1 MKQKNTRNTKKVPQ
15 IIVVTLLS
23 GLPICYAETAL
34 ATSSSFGLNLPQSH
48 LQQSAKSNQQLNL
61 PKNYQ
66 GSRLYTFSTPSEDDL
81 NTLKS
86 TLSKYQSQLDTLL
99 KNQPTNDSPELQTA
113 IDKLQ
118 TKIQT
123 LKSNIKDV
131 EASLSTFKDAKTA
144 LDNALKAKTLAQK
157 DLEAKKEILHLL
169 QTSHEASK
177 QELQAQQTAVTT
189 AQAQLAEAT
198 DKLNQANQ
206 LLTNSDAALTQQN
219 ASTAQALQTLNE
231 RQTAASAA
239 QASLQKAQENLQSAQ
254 QTLNKAEQETTDA
267 TSNEA
272 TAKEKLDAY
281 SSKLQTKQQEVD
293 AARSNYNQA
302 ISYYNNTLDAY
313 NLAYSNY
320 LSAQTDYYT
329 AQNTLNQAE
338 IALNQAQANYDNNL
352 IPDPTWT
359 PATHEVAYT
368 RLVPVTTTT
377 TTGGVTAKSYNRQG
391 YNNAPPLPTSNE
403 QPIATTTVSNID
415 FQWGG
420 GLVLNSG
427 RSEDVIVEF
436 TGVITVPTTGYY
448 KFYAPG
454 DDGVQFFINGNR
466 IINDWRDKGGG
477 GSVSQDVYL
486 EAGTSNTFTLYYYEN
501 GGGANVWLY
510 YYTPNT
516 GYQIVPAAWLGQQTT
531 TETTYVEE
539 TYYVTEVIPG
549 QVHPLIHDPAL
560 LPPLQE
566 AQANYEAAQAAYAT
580 SNENWITAQQNQQEA
595 AQNATA
601 GYYQVIDKATVLNTV
616 SAELDVYQ
624 NEVNQ
629 AQSKYDQA
637 NIELQQSRLEQSKA
651 QENFDAA
658 LATSNKANANSI
670 TANSQLSESQDAY
683 NTELQKSQAA
693 QTSNEEARSN
703 QAQALNVK
711 NSASTSLDNA
721 TGLLDLATS
730 NESSLKT
737 QVDQATSDVSAA
749 EEAATQTS
757 NEQQIVKSKTEGAQ
771 TSYQRSLEVAGG
783 AINSIPA
790 LIDEATTIFETPQ
803 GSPEIPT
810 NLDADS
816 LQEIDLS
823 TIDPTELTEKQADLL
838 VEAAL
843 ETFETAEQGSPAYQ
857 QALDALALAAQQD
870 DIVLDESIASI
881 PGVGAA
887 AQAVVAVLT

>member
-34 ATSSSFGLNLPQSH
+34 ATSSSFGSIQSSQSH
-48 LQQSAKSNQQLNL
+48 SKQLAKANQQLNL

-118 TKIQT
+118 TKIET

-131 EASLSTFKDAKTA
+131 EASLSTFKEAKTA

-157 DLEAKKEILHLL
+157 DLEAKKDSLLIL

-177 QELQAQQTAVTT
+177 QELQAQQTAVTI

-239 QASLQKAQENLQSAQ
+239 QASLQKAQEDLQAAQ
-254 QTLNKAEQETTDA
+254 QTLNEASSELNKAQQDY
-267 TSNEA
+267 
-272 TAKEKLDAY
+272 D
-281 SSKLQTKQQEVD
+281 TK
-293 AARSNYNQA
+293 
-302 ISYYNNTLDAY
+302 
-313 NLAYSNY
+313 
-320 LSAQTDYYT
+320 
-329 AQNTLNQAE
+329 
-338 IALNQAQANYDNNL
+338 L

-359 PATHEVAYT
+359 APTYQKEHT
-368 RLVPVTTTT
+368 RLVPETTIIEHVETTTT
-377 TTGGVTAKSYNRQG
+377 QSPNILPDLSHTTWSGAGTGAQGSQPTINQGVVKFSYMMQGVSYIGQTNSPANTPLTLSVDVRNMDANRGIQDNYKIEVFTYNAQG
-391 YNNAPPLPTSNE
+391 QQNGYAVYNSPQGWHEWTQRSVSVTPTSDVASYKVVLSAIDGGFWWGTYGPEMKN
-403 QPIATTTVSNID
+403 PTLSATITTTTITYEEVTTYREEKYYTTEPVLIEGTIQVSID
-415 FQWGG
+415 EGQ
-420 GLVLNSG
+420 
-427 RSEDVIVEF
+427 
-436 TGVITVPTTGYY
+436 TKTYT
-448 KFYAPG
+448 APEG
-454 DDGVQFFINGNR
+454 AVFIASDLR
-466 IINDWRDKGGG
+466 
-477 GSVSQDVYL
+477 Y
-486 EAGTSNTFTLYYYEN
+486 EAKQRPECGIDIKPNLDGTSITISASNGVWGDPCGGWYKHVIGTITYE
-501 GGGANVWLY
+501 GA
-510 YYTPNT
+510 PK
-516 GYQIVPAAWLGQQTT
+516 A
-531 TETTYVEE
+531 
-539 TYYVTEVIPG
+539 
-549 QVHPLIHDPAL
+549 PLIHDPAL
-560 LPPLQE
+560 LPPLLE
-566 AQANYEAAQAAYAT
+566 AQL
-580 SNENWITAQQNQQEA
+580 
-595 AQNATA
+595 
-601 GYYQVIDKATVLNTV
+601 K
-616 SAELDVYQ
+616 
-624 NEVNQ
+624 
-629 AQSKYDQA
+629 QS
-637 NIELQQSRLEQSKA
+637 EA
-651 QENFDAA
+651 QESFDAA
-658 LATSNKANANSI
+658 LATSNEANANSI
-670 TANSQLSESQDAY
+670 TANSQLSEAQDAY
-683 NTELQKSQAA
+683 STELQKSQAA

-703 QAQALNVK
+703 RTQALDVQS
-711 NSASTSLDNA
+711 SASTSLENA

-730 NESSLKT
+730 NENSLKI

-757 NEQQIVKSKTEGAQ
+757 NEQQAAESKTEGAQ

-803 GSPEIPT
+803 GSPDIPT

-823 TIDPTELTEKQADLL
+823 TINPTELTEEQADLL

-843 ETFETAEQGSPAYQ
+843 ETFETAEQGSPAYE

-870 DIVLDESIASI
+870 DIVLDESLASI

-887 AQAVVAVLT
+887 AQAVVAVFNIVGNVGADISPKVRKKAQEVVVTTLVVGQIAQNAAMATAAAAGFRRRS